1 MTNKTIKIALV
12 DDELLF
18 RQGLKSILGLD
29 KEIEI
34 LFDACDGND
43 LLKKLKAAKECP
55 DIIVTDLN
63 MPNLNGV
70 ETTKVLRSDY
80 PNIKIIAL
88 TSYFSKPFIVN
99 MISLGAVGYLAKN
112 STPELMITTIKK
124 VYEVG
129 FYYDQQVMKHIQ
141 DGLLNP
147 TQKLTRSKFDN
158 AYLTRREKEVL
169 ELICKEYSTNE
180 VAEALSISPR
190 TVEGHRNN
198 LILKTGVKNIA
209 GLVVF
214 ALSNNLVS
222 IKINTFTK

>member
-1 MTNKTIKIALV
+1 MTSKIIKIALV

-34 LFDACDGND
+34 LFDASDGND
-43 LLKKLKAAKECP
+43 LLRQLKEASVLP

-70 ETTKVLRSDY
+70 ETTKILRSDY
-80 PNIKIIAL
+80 PNIKVIAL

-124 VYEVG
+124 VHQVG
-129 FYYDQQVMKHIQ
+129 FYYNEKVMKHIQ

-147 TQKLTRSKFDN
+147 SQKLTRSKFDN

-180 VAEALSISPR
+180 MAETLSISPR

-222 IKINTFTK
+222 VKINAFK

>member
-1 MTNKTIKIALV
+1 MTSKIIKIALV

-18 RQGLKSILGLD
+18 RQGLKSILSLD

-34 LFDACDGND
+34 LFDASDGED
-43 LLKKLKAAKECP
+43 LLKQLKGASVLP

-63 MPNLNGV
+63 MPILNGV
-70 ETTKVLRSDY
+70 ETTKVLRTDY
-80 PNIKIIAL
+80 PEIKIIAL

-124 VYEVG
+124 VNEVG

-147 TQKLTRSKFDN
+147 SKKLTRSKFDN

-180 VAEALSISPR
+180 IAETLSISPR

-222 IKINTFTK
+222 IKINAFK

>member
-1 MTNKTIKIALV
+1 MISKTIKIALV
-12 DDELLF
+12 DDEMLF

-34 LFDACDGND
+34 IFDASDGHE
-43 LLKKLKAAKECP
+43 LLKKLKTEPVQP

-70 ETTKVLRSDY
+70 ETTKVLRTEY

-124 VYEVG
+124 VDEVG
-129 FYYDQQVMKHIQ
+129 FYYDQQVMRHIQ

-180 VAEALSISPR
+180 IAENLSISPR

-222 IKINTFTK
+222 LKINTFK

>member
-1 MTNKTIKIALV
+1 MTSKTIKIALV

-29 KEIEI
+29 EEIEI
-34 LFDACDGND
+34 LFDASDGND
-43 LLKKLKAAKECP
+43 LLKQLKTETVLP

-70 ETTKVLRSDY
+70 ETTKILRSDY

-129 FYYDQQVMKHIQ
+129 FYYDQQVMRQIQ

-222 IKINTFTK
+222 IKINTFK

>member
-1 MTNKTIKIALV
+1 MTRKIIKIALV

-29 KEIEI
+29 SEIEI
-34 LFDACDGND
+34 LFDACDGKD
-43 LLKKLKAAKECP
+43 LLKQLKSAKELP

-80 PNIKIIAL
+80 PDIKIIAL

-99 MISLGAVGYLAKN
+99 MISIGAVGYLAKN

-124 VYEVG
+124 VHEVG
-129 FYYDQQVMKHIQ
+129 FYYDQKVMKHIQ

-180 VAEALSISPR
+180 IADTLSISPR

-222 IKINTFTK
+222 VKINTFK

>member
-1 MTNKTIKIALV
+1 MTSKIIKIALV

-34 LFDACDGND
+34 LFDASDGND
-43 LLKKLKAAKECP
+43 LLKQLKEASVLP

-70 ETTKVLRSDY
+70 ETTKILRSDY
-80 PNIKIIAL
+80 PNIKVIAL

-124 VYEVG
+124 VHQVG
-129 FYYDQQVMKHIQ
+129 FYYNEKVMKHIQ

-180 VAEALSISPR
+180 MAETLSISPR
-190 TVEGHRNN
+190 TIEGHRNN

-222 IKINTFTK
+222 VKINTFK